1 MSDLAAHAPRA
12 GAQSKAL
19 KKAEGGGGQIYVRCG
34 VARLPIC
41 PGDTRS
47 GKCAAR
53 PCRLQ
58 STCAGVHG
66 PVRASPPRPPRA
78 VLENT
83 NSLIRTVPYVERT
96 ADITERIRD
105 EPRRRCSS
113 RCGPPGTAVNRKH
126 RREPEQPRGTRFSD
140 CERHNENA
148 EHFALLPRLLLMRNS
163 RPSFIIGNPWRRGRG
178 AACNGQRGLGAAC
191 ELRAH
196 LPQSPR
202 QVLV

>member
-58 STCAGVHG
+58 SMCRSARPG
-66 PVRASPPRPPRA
+66 PASGRRRPAPPPE
-78 VLENT
+78 LFWNT

-105 EPRRRCSS
+105 EPRRRWRSAG
-113 RCGPPGTAVNRKH
+113 RVNTAARA
-126 RREPEQPRGTRFSD
+126 EQGGSNVFS
-140 CERHNENA
+140 CERHIEDE
-148 EHFALLPRLLLMRNS
+148 EHFALLPRLFLMRNS
-163 RPSFIIGNPWRRGRG
+163 RRSFERAPIIYHRQSLASRAWRRLQWPTRS
-178 AACNGQRGLGAAC
+178 R
-191 ELRAH
+191 R
-196 LPQSPR
+196 S
-202 QVLV
+202 V

>member
-96 ADITERIRD
+96 ADRLRSGYGMNRAAGAGRPVRPYTENTGAS
-105 EPRRRCSS
+105 PSS
-113 RCGPPGTAVNRKH
+113 RG
-126 RREPEQPRGTRFSD
+126 ERGFPIA
-140 CERHNENA
+140 NA
-148 EHFALLPRLLLMRNS
+148 TSKTQNILHCCPV
-163 RPSFIIGNPWRRGRG
+163 SF
-178 AACNGQRGLGAAC
+178 
-191 ELRAH
+191 
-196 LPQSPR
+196 
-202 QVLV
+202 

>member
-1 MSDLAAHAPRA
+1 MSDLAAHASRA
-12 GAQSKAL
+12 RAQSKAL

-105 EPRRRCSS
+105 EPRAPPVRAARYGRKQKTPARARAAAKNAVFRLRTPQRKRRTFCTVAPSPFDEELAPIIYHRESLAS
-113 RCGPPGTAVNRKH
+113 RA
-126 RREPEQPRGTRFSD
+126 
-140 CERHNENA
+140 
-148 EHFALLPRLLLMRNS
+148 
-163 RPSFIIGNPWRRGRG
+163 WRRLQWPTRS
-178 AACNGQRGLGAAC
+178 R
-191 ELRAH
+191 R
-196 LPQSPR
+196 S
-202 QVLV
+202 V